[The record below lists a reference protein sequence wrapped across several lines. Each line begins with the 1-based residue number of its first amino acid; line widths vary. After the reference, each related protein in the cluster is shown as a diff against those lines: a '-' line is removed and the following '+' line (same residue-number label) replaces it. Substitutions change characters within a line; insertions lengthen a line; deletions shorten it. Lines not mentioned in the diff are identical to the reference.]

1 MDVGQVS
8 VSRIDDAGL
17 APLAGKPCDLVLLFA
32 GIELLRS
39 PDAFAALRRAFP
51 NSVLAG
57 CSTAGEISAK
67 GMNDG
72 TAIVTALSFDTVTV
86 RCAAAHLDRMDDS
99 AVVGAQLGQSL
110 KAADLRAALVFG
122 KGVGI
127 NGSAL
132 IDGMVGAVGPHVPIS
147 GGLAGDG
154 GAFVSTL
161 TLTPDGID
169 ADLVVAVGLYGDG
182 LKVTH
187 GSFGGWQPFGP
198 PRRVTRADGNI
209 LYELDGQ
216 PALDLYKEYLG
227 EYARDLP
234 ASGLLF
240 PFEMLDAE
248 CRSVG
253 LIRTILGVDEQNGAL
268 ILAGDIDLN
277 GHLRLMHAN
286 NEGLID
292 GAEIAAR
299 RAKEEAGDS
308 GAGNLAIL
316 VSCVGRKLVMGD
328 AVDEEVEAVSQVL
341 GRQVPLTGFYSYG
354 EIAPFSTTTQ
364 CMLHNQTM
372 TVTFLSEA

>member
-1 MDVGQVS
+1 MKVGQVS
-8 VSRIDDAGL
+8 VTRIDDAGL
-17 APLAGKPCDLVLLFA
+17 APLAGKPCDMVLLFA
-32 GIELLRS
+32 GITVLRD
-39 PDAFAALRRAFP
+39 PDCFAALKRAFP
-51 NSVLAG
+51 QAILAG
-57 CSTAGEISAK
+57 CSTAGEITSK
-67 GMNDG
+67 GMSDG
-72 TAIVTALSFDTVTV
+72 TAIITALSFDGVKLRSV
-86 RCAAAHLDRMDDS
+86 AARLDHMDES
-99 AVVGAQLGQSL
+99 AVVGAQLGHAL
-110 KAADLRAALVFG
+110 KAPDLRAALVFG

-132 IDGMVGAVGPHVPIS
+132 IDGMVGAVGHQVPLS

-154 GAFVSTL
+154 GAFAETL
-161 TLTPDGID
+161 TLTSDGID
-169 ADLVVAVGLYGDG
+169 PDQVVAVGLYGDS
-182 LKVTH
+182 LKVSH

-216 PALDLYKEYLG
+216 AALDLYKEYLG

-253 LIRTILGVDEQNGAL
+253 LIRTILGIDEQNGAL

-292 GAEIAAR
+292 GAETAAK
-299 RAKEEAGDS
+299 RAKEEAGPIGADS
-308 GAGNLAIL
+308 LAIL

-328 AVDEEVEAVSQVL
+328 SVDEEVEAVSQVL

-354 EIAPFSTTTQ
+354 EIAPFSSTTQ

-372 TVTFLSEA
+372 TVTFLTEA

>member
-1 MDVGQVS
+1 MT
-8 VSRIDDAGL
+8 RIDDAGL
-17 APLAGKPCDLVLLFA
+17 APLVGQPSDLVLLFA
-32 GIELLRS
+32 GVNLLRD
-39 PDAFAALRRAFP
+39 PDCFAALRRAFP
-51 NSVLAG
+51 QAILAG
-57 CSTAGEISAK
+57 CSTAGEITPK
-67 GMNDG
+67 GMSDG
-72 TAIVTALSFDTVTV
+72 TAVITSVSFDKV
-86 RCAAAHLDRMDDS
+86 RLRSVAARLDHMDES
-99 AVVGAQLGQSL
+99 AVVGAQLGHAL
-110 KAADLRAALVFG
+110 TAPDLHAALVFG

-132 IDGMVGAVGPHVPIS
+132 IDGMVGAVGPQVPIS

-154 GAFVSTL
+154 GAFVETL
-161 TLTPDGID
+161 TLTSDGID
-169 ADLVVAVGLYGDG
+169 PDQVVAIGLYGDS
-182 LKVTH
+182 LKVSH

-198 PRRVTRADGNI
+198 PRRVTKADGNI

-216 PALDLYKEYLG
+216 AALNLYKEYLG

-253 LIRTILGVDEQNGAL
+253 LIRTILGIDEQKGAL

-286 NEGLID
+286 NEGLVD
-292 GAEIAAR
+292 GAETAAR
-299 RAKEEAGDS
+299 RAKEEAGPISADS
-308 GAGNLAIL
+308 LAIL

-354 EIAPFSTTTQ
+354 EIAPFSSTTQ

-372 TVTFLSEA
+372 TVTFLSET